1 MSKEYFPHDYG
12 ARLSLRAIR
21 KDFGLEGVGFYWC
34 FVEMLHE
41 EGGYIKENDIEN
53 IAYDLQ
59 TKTELAEA
67 IIRNYDLFTIKKGK
81 IYSERVLKNIKKRA
95 EISAARKNAAE
106 SRWKSGESDEEPQ
119 TPPNKPAKKPIEEQ
133 FEDREQWEDFEEAIK
148 WFRNI
153 ITEHFD
159 EWTSSTETFSSS
171 FDTAFTIQELI
182 NNILDEVATQKTL
195 KINNRNID
203 TIKFLQSLNTFFANE
218 QTREDLVSAVYEVEE
233 KYRKGEVK
241 NKQNYLISTLW
252 NKAQLRIH

>member
-106 SRWKSGESDEEPQ
+106 SRWKSGDSDGEQ
-119 TPPNKPAKKPIEEQ
+119 TPPPNKPAQKPIEEQ
-133 FEDREQWEDFEEAIK
+133 FEDRQQWESFEAAVK
-148 WFRNI
+148 WYREI
-153 ITEHFD
+153 IELNYFSIPLYGCLKAFPLLPVLKLFLD
-159 EWTSSTETFSSS
+159 RFLCRFIWWWSLLSVRISTFPPRLCCIFSSC
-171 FDTAFTIQELI
+171 
-182 NNILDEVATQKTL
+182 
-195 KINNRNID
+195 
-203 TIKFLQSLNTFFANE
+203 
-218 QTREDLVSAVYEVEE
+218 
-233 KYRKGEVK
+233 
-241 NKQNYLISTLW
+241 
-252 NKAQLRIH
+252 